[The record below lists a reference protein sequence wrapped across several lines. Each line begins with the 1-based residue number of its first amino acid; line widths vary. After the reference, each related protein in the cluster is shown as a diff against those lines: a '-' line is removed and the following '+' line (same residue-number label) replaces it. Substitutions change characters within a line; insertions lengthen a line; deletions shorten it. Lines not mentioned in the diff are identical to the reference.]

1 MGVVSCNLV
10 LMFHSQSRVVAV
22 AVEIYDARR
31 RRPVPVWR
39 LLFGDSSLAGADA
52 AAWGPPSAAAVPI
65 CLLPDWEETAA
76 AAADDDPIDG
86 PLGMVDA
93 VIEG

>member
-1 MGVVSCNLV
+1 VGVVSCNLV

-31 RRPVPVWR
+31 RRPVWR

-52 AAWGPPSAAAVPI
+52 AAWGPPSAAAVPT

>member
-1 MGVVSCNLV
+1 MSCNLV
-10 LMFHSQSRVVAV
+10 LVFHSQSRVVAV
-22 AVEIYDARR
+22 AVEIYARR
-31 RRPVPVWR
+31 RRPVWMTH
-39 LLFGDSSLAGADA
+39 DSSLAGADA
-52 AAWGPPSAAAVPI
+52 AAWGPPSAAAVPT
-65 CLLPDWEETAA
+65 CLLPDWEETAAA